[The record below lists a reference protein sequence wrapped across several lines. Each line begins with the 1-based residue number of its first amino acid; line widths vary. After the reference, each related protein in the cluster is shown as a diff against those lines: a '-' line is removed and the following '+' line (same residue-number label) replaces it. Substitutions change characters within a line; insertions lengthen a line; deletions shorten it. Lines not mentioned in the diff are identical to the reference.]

1 LGLSAKGAAPFAA
14 TIASQATMPSANLG
28 VFNGH
33 GGFAFPRRRAGTPNG
48 ALRDDT
54 LVGPADA
61 DLFVFDLECGRD
73 AISDFE
79 TGIDE
84 IDVSA
89 HGCVDYA
96 AILAI
101 TTDIG
106 DRAEVALKGAT
117 DVIARFRVAEAALA
131 AGDFGFA

>member
-1 LGLSAKGAAPFAA
+1 
-14 TIASQATMPSANLG
+14 MPSANLG

-33 GGFAFPRRRAGTPNG
+33 GGFAFRRWRAGTLNG
-48 ALRDDT
+48 GLGDDI

-61 DLFVFDLECGRD
+61 DLFVFDLESGRD

-84 IDVSA
+84 IDVSG

-96 AILAI
+96 AILAV
-101 TTDIG
+101 TADVG
-106 DRAEVALKGAT
+106 DRAEVALNGAT
-117 DVIARFRVAEAALA
+117 DVIARFRVAGAALA